1 MVSPMSKQVEWTIK
15 GGIIGG
21 LFGVGMHLLFRMLFG
36 ILGVFFAY
44 WYITLPLVAY
54 FYVANKISY
63 WWNNE
68 AERDAIYDSFQADR
82 VTLSGARAIMTTGGI
97 RFIEFDI
104 NNNANAR
111 VFQVKAT
118 CTYEPVELQD
128 EDYKIDRMYTEH
140 AHAEH
145 IKPGETKRVRLP
157 LEPNGYLWR
166 AESENLKNLR
176 CEPKFEHEVSD
187 LFQGEMKRWR
197 LDSQMGVVLNHV
209 ITPRKNWGN
218 RHYVEVQG
226 HMTNNSKVTIGTV
239 NVLCDVTNNAGFTDS
254 HAKHYNRLN
263 LKPGE
268 TMSFDGRVTE
278 VTYKPVATLCRI
290 NGVHAAD

>member
-1 MVSPMSKQVEWTIK
+1 MSKQVEWTIK
-15 GGIIGG
+15 GGIVGG
-21 LFGVGMHLLFRMLFG
+21 LFGVGVYVLLRTAFWFLY
-36 ILGVFFAY
+36 VFLRF
-44 WYITLPLVAY
+44 WYVTLPLVAY
-54 FYVANKISY
+54 FYGANKISY

-68 AERDAIYDSFQADR
+68 AERDAIYDSFQPDR
-82 VTLSGARAIMTTGGI
+82 VTLSDIRPIMTTGGI

-111 VFQVKAT
+111 IFQVKAT
-118 CTYEPVELQD
+118 CTYEPEELKD
-128 EDYKIDRMYTEH
+128 EEYKLDRMYTEH
-140 AHAEH
+140 AYAEH
-145 IKPGETKRVRLP
+145 IKPGESKRVKLP

-166 AESENLKNLR
+166 AESENLKNLHCVPR
-176 CEPKFEHEVSD
+176 FDHEVSD
-187 LFQGEMKRWR
+187 LFQGDMKKWR
-197 LDSQMGVVLNHV
+197 LDSQMDVVLNHV

-218 RHYVEVQG
+218 RHYVEVEG
-226 HMTNNSKVTIGTV
+226 YMTNISKVTIGTV

-268 TMSFDGRVTE
+268 TMRFDGRVTE
-278 VTYKPVATLCRI
+278 VLYKPVAIVCRI